1 MNDEEIAKLSVTE
14 IADLSKRLVEEM
26 EIRAMETAE

>member
-1 MNDEEIAKLSVTE
+1 MNEEEIAKLSVAE
-14 IADLSKRLVEEM
+14 IAELIKRLVEEM

>member
-14 IADLSKRLVEEM
+14 IADLIKRLVEEM

>member
-1 MNDEEIAKLSVTE
+1 MNEEEIAKLSVAE
-14 IADLSKRLVEEM
+14 IADLIKRLVEEM